1 MTPTTLKGFR
11 RLFFFTI
18 PEAARLIA
26 TSKEMPHGV
35 SEQRWREWESG
46 ESPIPETLITRIK
59 QLNEWR
65 SLALDATADNIRIQM
80 REKSGTPEAIFVIW
94 YDTLEDWMTLP
105 NRDPAMW
112 RLQQAVCA
120 ALLGMFDIVRLVRF
134 DKSNYQSWLA
144 GRDDTED
151 SRAEWASTCIS
162 PHCPAQI
169 PSES

>member
-1 MTPTTLKGFR
+1 MTQTQLKGLR

-26 TSKEMPHGV
+26 VSEDAPHGV
-35 SEQRWREWESG
+35 SEQHWREWESG
-46 ESPIPETLITRIK
+46 KIPIPESLIARMNE
-59 QLNEWR
+59 LNAWR
-65 SLALDATADNIRIQM
+65 ALALDATADNIRIQM

-105 NRDPAMW
+105 KRDPVMW

-134 DKSNYQSWLA
+134 DPANYHTWRA
-144 GRDDTED
+144 DREDTETL
-151 SRAEWASTCIS
+151 RAEWAST
-162 PHCPAQI
+162 QK
-169 PSES
+169 